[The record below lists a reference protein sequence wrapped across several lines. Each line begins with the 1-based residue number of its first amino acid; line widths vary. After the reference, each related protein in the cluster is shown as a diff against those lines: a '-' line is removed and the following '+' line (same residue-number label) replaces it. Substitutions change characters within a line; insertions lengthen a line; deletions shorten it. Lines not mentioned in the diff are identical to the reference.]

1 MRIWG
6 HTILQP
12 HMVDPRSMALLRILL
27 GGYIL
32 YDILVSRLLIL
43 HPSFDLS
50 YLRFWCSFYTS
61 LPSETSILAPQDT
74 PHTAPLHQLWFTRG
88 SIYLQSCLFVST
100 AIFAILFSLGYQC
113 HPRPLGMVP
122 CLLWWNVVAMQ
133 NRCQGVCDG
142 SDTFLRS
149 ILFWCMMMD
158 CGRCW
163 SLDGYLKS
171 NVLMVSMEEEEENQE
186 EGSMIPY
193 SHSTSRYTHASLRK
207 RSLSTSSHLT
217 LIQSKSPSPNSTNSI
232 IPMPMPIPIQS
243 PTPHCSIATLGLTT
257 QIVLMYSGTV
267 ARRFQ
272 GTMWLPPQFS
282 AVYYALSHTFATPQ
296 FAANLLQAYPYR
308 LGQPMT
314 MMAMLIETMAPWGC
328 WVCPYRKYRHVPAM
342 VLVSLHFGL
351 WIMMRLPNWQLLAM
365 IVCVVWIP
373 SEVWNH
379 WNIGIDIDIDID
391 IDMDI
396 DIDKNRNKSRK
407 KDPIGH
413 DFQVKRRG
421 TNKSRHSKVN
431 RILSSFF
438 LFYMV
443 RLGQV
448 WINSLSKW
456 NSTILHVVSC
466 RILSNVVCFI
476 HYSNPSF
483 HSFIHSFIHVGI

>member
-1 MRIWG
+1 
-6 HTILQP
+6 
-12 HMVDPRSMALLRILL
+12 
-27 GGYIL
+27 
-32 YDILVSRLLIL
+32 
-43 HPSFDLS
+43 
-50 YLRFWCSFYTS
+50 
-61 LPSETSILAPQDT
+61 
-74 PHTAPLHQLWFTRG
+74 
-88 SIYLQSCLFVST
+88 
-100 AIFAILFSLGYQC
+100 
-113 HPRPLGMVP
+113 
-122 CLLWWNVVAMQ
+122 
-133 NRCQGVCDG
+133 
-142 SDTFLRS
+142 
-149 ILFWCMMMD
+149 
-158 CGRCW
+158 
-163 SLDGYLKS
+163 
-171 NVLMVSMEEEEENQE
+171 
-186 EGSMIPY
+186 
-193 SHSTSRYTHASLRK
+193 
-207 RSLSTSSHLT
+207 
-217 LIQSKSPSPNSTNSI
+217 
-232 IPMPMPIPIQS
+232 
-243 PTPHCSIATLGLTT
+243 
-257 QIVLMYSGTV
+257 MYSGTV

-443 RLGQV
+443 RLDQV